1 MNLDKAKKRIAKRI
15 KMGFQGYPAITIS
28 YQLDENKVA
37 STVLLSLVA
46 EEDAPSQE
54 QSFQSKGDVNNDES
68 IQSAI
73 VKMIER
79 CEVKSVLEGKNS

>member
-1 MNLDKAKKRIAKRI
+1 MNIDKAKKRIAKRI

-28 YQLDENKVA
+28 YKLDESKVA
-37 STVLLSLVA
+37 STVVLSLVT
-46 EEDAPSQE
+46 EENAPAQE
-54 QSFQSKGDVNNDES
+54 QAFQSKGDVQSDES

-79 CEVKSVLEGKNS
+79 CEVKSVLEA

>member
-15 KMGFQGYPAITIS
+15 KMGFQGYPALTVS
-28 YQLDENKVA
+28 YQLDKNNVA
-37 STVLLSLVA
+37 SAVLLSLVD
-46 EEDAPSQE
+46 EEDAPAQE
-54 QSFQSKGDVNNDES
+54 QAFQSKGDVNNDES